1 MFTNNIYNYLIDTKI
16 DIDENDTLLIKLQKI
31 LLKYKRIIAI
41 VLLIILLIL
50 GYYCNIYN
58 IYNLNTNNKKHT
70 HDTCILS
77 GGESRSS
84 IYAPKMRESIS
95 SGYAS
100 AKTGIL
106 NAPSNLKEFGKSRAK
121 EAKELAPWF
130 YGIIYSISIALLTCL
145 IFMPAICFIILGFIC
160 YSLLKSKMVYIK
172 SL

>member
-16 DIDENDTLLIKLQKI
+16 DIDENDTLLIKIQKI

-41 VLLIILLIL
+41 VLLIILIIL

-58 IYNLNTNNKKHT
+58 IYTNNKKNI

-84 IYAPKMRESIS
+84 IYAPKIGDSIS
-95 SGYAS
+95 SGLS
-100 AKTGIL
+100 ATKSGIL
-106 NAPSNLKEFGKSRAK
+106 NAPSNLKEFGKNRAK
-121 EAKELAPWF
+121 DAKELAPWF
-130 YGIIYSISIALLTCL
+130 YGIIYSIAIALLTFL
-145 IFMPAICFIILGFIC
+145 IFMPTIGFIILGFIC